1 MKPELPKAVTY
12 GIETADIGFIGVG
25 LTYGVI
31 LEVMDILAERDILV
45 STIKCERFVLC
56 WRNWG
61 FTHRCKNVFVLEYNA
76 GAQLAKVIIA
86 NGGNENNIHSILRY
100 DGVPMN
106 SGDIVKRVI
115 EHLGIK
121 EEEVA

>member
-1 MKPELPKAVTY
+1 M
-12 GIETADIGFIGVG
+12 
-25 LTYGVI
+25 
-31 LEVMDILAERDILV
+31 
-45 STIKCERFVLC
+45 
-56 WRNWG
+56 
-61 FTHRCKNVFVLEYNA
+61 LEYNA